1 MRTDAASLGFFD
13 TPWGKFPCIQLLTV
27 AELLDGAAIQY
38 PHMTEGNKTFKA
50 APKAI
55 KKEKVPTLFEADD

>member
-1 MRTDAASLGFFD
+1 MDIRGNMERHSELG
-13 TPWGKFPCIQLLTV
+13 PPHAVRGLR
-27 AELLDGAAIQY
+27 

-55 KKEKVPTLFEADD
+55 KKEKAPTLFEADD